1 VGARFGGVKPTLA
14 ATTWNAL
21 VRPGLEWGWE
31 VLQGPSGVTRP
42 LDSVQPAA
50 LRLFTGADSFTSN
63 EFLLAEFGSQSH
75 SSRREELQLRFFH
88 HLCTMDRRR
97 MVAKVF
103 LHRVQQVRDDDAP
116 LSICRTY
123 RDLLQRFGFLQAWV
137 ELPNDPQ
144 HAIWKQ
150 WEEKVHSRCV
160 VDDHARRMASLS
172 TKPHLSLYM
181 TLKPSDRPCVSHY
194 LQLRGLGPYL
204 KLRLRSNSLPLMD
217 MLQRYCKV
225 PLTDAECECRLCDA
239 GEREDVTH
247 FIAACPSLAPQRAAL
262 LERLVADNN
271 NNNNKQ
277 CIE

>member
-1 VGARFGGVKPTLA
+1 MIYVFQYTL
-14 ATTWNAL
+14 
-21 VRPGLEWGWE
+21 
-31 VLQGPSGVTRP
+31 SI
-42 LDSVQPAA
+42 SIY
-50 LRLFTGADSFTSN
+50 
-63 EFLLAEFGSQSH
+63 
-75 SSRREELQLRFFH
+75 
-88 HLCTMDRRR
+88 
-97 MVAKVF
+97 
-103 LHRVQQVRDDDAP
+103 DAP

-123 RDLLQRFGFLQAWV
+123 RDLLQRFGFLQAWA

-262 LERLVADNN
+262 LERLVADEALG
-271 NNNNKQ
+271 KIVGSATVIRTWRSGDARSKVILLLESFERPLKLPPKRVVTDTELLLVRVEALVLPYLVSIWHRRAQ
-277 CIE
+277 LLGGVPSLDIKGERIVLSQLRADGRCRSFAVGVPSS